1 MRRALLLLPLFLL
14 PACGDDGED
23 VKAAYVS
30 DATAVCDSAVEEF
43 EALST
48 PTTPDGFAPYAD
60 SVVGIIEKAHTEL
73 TALTPPED
81 DVAQLEEK
89 ALDPLGEL
97 VTEGEAFAEQVRAAG
112 ADQAKLLALL
122 SERPT
127 GESIDVTYLRE
138 YGLDSCA
145 EAVEK
150 AG

>member
-1 MRRALLLLPLFLL
+1 MRRALLLLPLLLL
-14 PACGDDGED
+14 PACGDDSED

-30 DATAVCDSAVEEF
+30 DATAVCDTAVEEF

-48 PTTPDGFAPYAD
+48 PSTPDGFAPYAD
-60 SVVGIIEKAHTEL
+60 SVVGIIEKAHSDL
-73 TALTPPED
+73 TALTPPEGD
-81 DVAQLEEK
+81 RAQLEER

-97 VTEGEAFAEQVRAAG
+97 VTKGKGFADDVRAAG

-122 SERPT
+122 PERPT
-127 GESIDVTYLRE
+127 GSSIDVEYLRE

-145 EAVEK
+145 EAVGK